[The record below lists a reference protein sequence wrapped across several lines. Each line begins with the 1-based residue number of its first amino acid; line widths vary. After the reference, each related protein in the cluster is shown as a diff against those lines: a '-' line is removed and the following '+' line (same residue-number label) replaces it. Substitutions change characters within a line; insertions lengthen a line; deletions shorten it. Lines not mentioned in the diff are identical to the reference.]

1 MHIHTAVLQMGFGLF
16 IAEIGVPAIGL
27 IASIILWQ
35 RARRR
40 TEGDL
45 PELLT
50 IGFRSIVFAFAAYL
64 IWLSLTFMPRKH
76 DPSFTLLILTLL
88 SISATVGACSGLVL
102 SLLRGRGQL
111 RITGTT
117 LALIALTYA
126 LFSGLALLT
135 GRAA

>member
-1 MHIHTAVLQMGFGLF
+1 MGFGLF
-16 IAEIGVPAIGL
+16 IAEIGVPATGL

-45 PELLT
+45 PRLLT

-76 DPSFTLLILTLL
+76 DPSFTLLMLTLL
-88 SISATVGACSGLVL
+88 SLSGAVAASSGFVL

-111 RITGTT
+111 RITGAT

-126 LFSGLALLT
+126 VLSGLALLT